1 MQRVGSKTGLVNLG
15 NGATTTAEQ
24 TRDRSTEFELQALVG
39 EGSFGSVYRARHRA
53 SGVLAAVK
61 IIANAARDTEETAKI
76 MQEIEILAKCDSPFI
91 VGYYE
96 CFLRQQQ
103 PLVPADMW
111 IVMEFC
117 CGGSMS
123 DLIEAGGYGLHNSM
137 PEECVRFV
145 CASIVLGLE
154 YLHGVAN
161 VCHRDIKCGNV
172 LLMEDGHVKL
182 ADFGVSAELSNTI
195 AKRKT
200 VVGSPFWMAPEV
212 IRESHYD
219 GRADVWS
226 LGITCIEMA
235 EGAPPHANLNPLRA
249 IFLIPSKP
257 APTLA
262 DPDNWSP
269 EMLDFIKCCLH
280 KEPSQRHD
288 SAMLSNHP
296 FVRQEVMKLRKIWEG
311 HNEALLSS
319 STESKYVIDASE
331 RPPGSEALR
340 QLMVQTKASRES
352 VRHVAV
358 DLQKQQEEFL
368 RHVNPDFQQSIQ
380 SSHPPPLP
388 PNTGSY
394 NRKVEYN
401 NYHGEGSMEIKPS
414 KVAVGEK
421 RGEVPLR
428 AILALSDGV
437 VDDSEWNAMPQTQSV
452 AAEANPRPPV
462 FPLSNTASVALGAGS
477 AVFTRSSSGTSEPI
491 FAANFDSIPI
501 NDGSFANGSG
511 TMIFTGGGDNTVETP
526 ASAFSNAAENI
537 IQINPCVAA
546 GNVDGSN
553 TNQRTYFP
561 FAPNNEQY
569 NPPEQIKIDPSLEND
584 TVFKDELLKLSKAFE
599 SKLHT
604 LKVAHE
610 MAQQQLIAEAKIRNN
625 IPIDVSTLMCKAAE
639 KRDVDNQLRDCVKQS
654 ANCSFMKS
662 THVQL
667 HILNNN
673 NTVLAS
679 SAAYTSRQSVSPRS
693 EQAELLASTNANT
706 VSVVDYDH
714 DDDDDD
720 DAIEDYGNKKR
731 SNNFGSHGSRR
742 GNRADQRIYSDPAI
756 Y

>member
-1 MQRVGSKTGLVNLG
+1 MQRVSSKTSLVNIG
-15 NGATTTAEQ
+15 SGAPTADPSSMMAS
-24 TRDRSTEFELQALVG
+24 DRSTEFEVQAMVG
-39 EGSFGSVYRARHRA
+39 EGSFGSVYRARHKA
-53 SGVLAAVK
+53 SGVIVAVK
-61 IIANAARDTEETAKI
+61 VIPNAARDTEETAKI

-123 DLIEAGGYGLHNSM
+123 DLIEAGGYGIHYSM
-137 PEECVRFV
+137 PEECIRAV

-280 KEPSQRHD
+280 KEPNQRHD

-296 FVRQEVMKLRKIWEG
+296 FVRQQVIHLRKLWEG
-311 HNEALLSS
+311 HNETLLSS
-319 STESKYVIDASE
+319 SAESKYLLDASE
-331 RPPGSEALR
+331 RPPGSAALR
-340 QLMVQTKASRES
+340 SFIAQTKASRES

-368 RHVNPDFQQSIQ
+368 RYVNPDTSAQPSMQ
-380 SSHPPPLP
+380 SSTSYPPPLP
-388 PNTGSY
+388 PNSGSY
-394 NRKVEYN
+394 RKVEN
-401 NYHGEGSMEIKPS
+401 NSNYGGGSMEIKPS
-414 KVAVGEK
+414 K
-421 RGEVPLR
+421 
-428 AILALSDGV
+428 
-437 VDDSEWNAMPQTQSV
+437 T
-452 AAEANPRPPV
+452 
-462 FPLSNTASVALGAGS
+462 
-477 AVFTRSSSGTSEPI
+477 SG
-491 FAANFDSIPI
+491 
-501 NDGSFANGSG
+501 
-511 TMIFTGGGDNTVETP
+511 
-526 ASAFSNAAENI
+526 
-537 IQINPCVAA
+537 
-546 GNVDGSN
+546 
-553 TNQRTYFP
+553 
-561 FAPNNEQY
+561 
-569 NPPEQIKIDPSLEND
+569 
-584 TVFKDELLKLSKAFE
+584 
-599 SKLHT
+599 
-604 LKVAHE
+604 
-610 MAQQQLIAEAKIRNN
+610 
-625 IPIDVSTLMCKAAE
+625 AE
-639 KRDVDNQLRDCVKQS
+639 KKGR
-654 ANCSFMKS
+654 S
-662 THVQL
+662 TCKGHSGSL
-667 HILNNN
+667 GW
-673 NTVLAS
+673 T
-679 SAAYTSRQSVSPRS
+679 YWRRRM
-693 EQAELLASTNANT
+693 ERRRANT
-706 VSVVDYDH
+706 IFFV
-714 DDDDDD
+714 
-720 DAIEDYGNKKR
+720 
-731 SNNFGSHGSRR
+731 
-742 GNRADQRIYSDPAI
+742 
-756 Y
+756 